1 MARIYH
7 ECLVHG
13 ESNGDRWADCDLI
26 YEYKHKGEFRYRG
39 YALRLEI
46 NYEYGAT
53 PVEEYYMS
61 EVSESKAGMLQW
73 FKVDYVGALQTRFYP
88 DDWEEVYKHN
98 VKRLPRIVR
107 KRFKEVEPLLRMML

>member
-13 ESNGDRWADCDLI
+13 ERNGDRWADCDLI

-53 PVEEYYMS
+53 PVKEYYMS
-61 EVSESKAGMLQW
+61 EASEDEKGMRQW
-73 FKVDYVGALQTRFYP
+73 FAEALVSTLQTDFYP
-88 DDWEEVYKHN
+88 DDWDEVFEHN
-98 VKRLPRIVR
+98 VKRLPRIVL